1 MGKKKKG
8 RSRNQTAKLLEA
20 LAKVLIGLAALITAI
35 AQIMKRQLPPGAKA
49 PGPFGDILSHR
60 MIICQSYLNLPERRS
75 SLPR

>member
-35 AQIMKRQLPPGAKA
+35 AQMIKR
-49 PGPFGDILSHR
+49 
-60 MIICQSYLNLPERRS
+60 
-75 SLPR
+75 